1 MTIKANNAWN
11 KKPVYFNA
19 AGWSGDLGM
28 GSHGLENDVMG
39 GCRDDVMKPCS
50 GVSHL
55 PPSIPGRLLYPPS
68 GSPHGEQIPK
78 PQEQSIIPGGGG
90 W

>member
-19 AGWSGDLGM
+19 VGWSGDLGM
-28 GSHGLENDVMG
+28 GSHGF
-39 GCRDDVMKPCS
+39 CDDVMKTCS

-55 PPSIPGRLLYPPS
+55 PPSIPGKLLYPPRE
-68 GSPHGEQIPK
+68 SPHGQQIPK
-78 PQEQSIIPGGGG
+78 PQEPSIIPGGGG

>member
-28 GSHGLENDVMG
+28 GSHGLWDG
-39 GCRDDVMKPCS
+39 VMKPCS

-55 PPSIPGRLLYPPS
+55 PHLIPGKLLYSPS
-68 GSPHGEQIPK
+68 ESPHG
-78 PQEQSIIPGGGG
+78 
-90 W
+90 